1 MPELGLDRAPP
12 LQLQA
17 LLWLCGWH
25 GFSEEDGA
33 DELTDIHTGPSPA
46 QGHTPGER
54 GTPQTGQDSAIVLS
68 PQLRG
73 PSLPLLLI

>member
-33 DELTDIHTGPSPA
+33 DELTDIHTGPQPSSGA
-46 QGHTPGER
+46 HTW
-54 GTPQTGQDSAIVLS
+54 
-68 PQLRG
+68 
-73 PSLPLLLI
+73 